1 MLAQTIEKTHAV
13 ELPLLLVT
21 TAHTS
26 LSEHGG
32 PNGEAV
38 HPHLG
43 RLLQPRHTSRAE
55 ATAAEGI
62 PWAADNDCFQGL
74 DPIAYGKM
82 LDRLKGLDGCR
93 FVTVPD
99 KVADAYETAL
109 MFEQWAPAV
118 ERRGMPVGLVL
129 QNGID
134 RPSLQRWLART
145 WHRLDA
151 LFVGGDDEFKLGEVA
166 EALVQRGAAD
176 GKWIHWGRVNSRKRM
191 KYCIGTGACDSMD
204 GSSWAQFRDAHLDKG
219 LAWLHELANEPEQ
232 LRLAA

>member
-38 HPHLG
+38 HPHL
-43 RLLQPRHTSRAE
+43 
-55 ATAAEGI
+55 
-62 PWAADNDCFQGL
+62 
-74 DPIAYGKM
+74 
-82 LDRLKGLDGCR
+82 
-93 FVTVPD
+93 
-99 KVADAYETAL
+99 
-109 MFEQWAPAV
+109 
-118 ERRGMPVGLVL
+118 VL
-129 QNGID
+129 QNGIE
-134 RPSLQRWLART
+134 RPALQRWLARS
-145 WHRLDA
+145 WHRIDA
-151 LFVGGDDEFKLGEVA
+151 VFVGGDDEFKLGEVA